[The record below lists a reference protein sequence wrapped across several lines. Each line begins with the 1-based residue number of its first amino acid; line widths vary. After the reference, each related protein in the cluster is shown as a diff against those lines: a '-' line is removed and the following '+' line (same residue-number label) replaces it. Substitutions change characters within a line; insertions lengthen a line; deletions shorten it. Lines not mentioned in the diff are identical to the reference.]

1 MKYKAQP
8 PSIGLALV
16 QQGDRALLKKEGY
29 SKDGVLNGWTENVE
43 DTCQCGTGLLIH
55 LRTGGATTI

>member
-16 QQGDRALLKKEGY
+16 QWDYWALLKKEGY
-29 SKDGVLNGWTENVE
+29 SKDRVLNGWTENVE
-43 DTCQCGTGLLIH
+43 DTCQCGAGLLIH
-55 LRTGGATTI
+55 LRTGRATTI